1 MTSNQQAFDQ
11 GQPCDQG
18 VPYDQ
23 GYFQSVPT
31 DSVLRLRKNMLFQT
45 LRFAM
50 LNLKISPA
58 IISHIMAKKDVK
70 ILAQNLNDWMASS
83 NQNRGAKSR

>member
-50 LNLKISPA
+50 LNLKIMKMVRVT
-58 IISHIMAKKDVK
+58 HRR
-70 ILAQNLNDWMASS
+70 LATVNHH
-83 NQNRGAKSR
+83 